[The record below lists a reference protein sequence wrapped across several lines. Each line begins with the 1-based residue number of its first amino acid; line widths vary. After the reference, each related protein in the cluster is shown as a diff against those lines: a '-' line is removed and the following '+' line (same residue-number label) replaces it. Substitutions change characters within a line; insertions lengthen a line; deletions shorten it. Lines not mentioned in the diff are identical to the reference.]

1 MGSQFTVPLIENE
14 EQLERTLSAPT
25 EGLAQALAGWQGD
38 LLILGAGGK
47 IGPSL
52 GSMARHA
59 LSRAGKSIRVIAV
72 DLFPDPAARK
82 ALAANGVESI
92 VCDLLDRQALEQLP
106 DAPNI
111 IFMAGRKFG
120 STGGEALTWAL
131 NVYLPALV
139 ADRFRKAR
147 IVVFS
152 TGNVYP
158 LTPVASGGPTE
169 DDPVGPLGEYAQSCL
184 GRERMFQ
191 HFSGRF
197 GTPVAILRLNY
208 AIDLRY
214 GVILD
219 VAQKVHRGLPVD
231 VTMGYVNVI
240 WQGDVNDCVL
250 RAFSHCQSPPTI
262 LNLTGAEAVS
272 VRKMAERLGALLGKE
287 PVFQGQEADT
297 ALISNTRRAR
307 QLFGEPAV
315 SLDTMLQWAAYW
327 VMTGGPTLDKPTH
340 YEQRDGKF

>member
-1 MGSQFTVPLIENE
+1 VPLIENE
-14 EQLERTLSAPT
+14 EQLERILSAPT
-25 EGLAQALAGWQGD
+25 EQLVQALAGWRGD

-52 GSMARHA
+52 GGMARHA
-59 LSRAGKSIRVIAV
+59 LDRAGKSVRVIGA
-72 DLFPDPAARK
+72 DLFPDPAARQ
-82 ALAANGVESI
+82 ALEANAVETI
-92 VCDLLDRQALEQLP
+92 VCDLLDRRALDQLP

-111 IFMAGRKFG
+111 AFMAGRKFG

-139 ADRFRKAR
+139 ADRFREAR

-158 LTPVASGGPTE
+158 LTPVTCGGPTE
-169 DDPVGPLGEYAQSCL
+169 DDPVGPIGEYAQSCL

-197 GTPVAILRLNY
+197 KTAVTILRLNY

-214 GVILD
+214 GVMLD
-219 VAQKVHRGLPVD
+219 IAQKVRQGLPVD
-231 VTMGYVNVI
+231 LAMGYVNVI

-250 RAFSHCQSPPTI
+250 RAFAHCQSPPTI
-262 LNLTGAEAVS
+262 LNLTGAEVVS
-272 VRKMAERLGALLGKE
+272 VRKMAQRLGALMGAK
-287 PVFQGQEADT
+287 PVFQGEEADT

-307 QLFGEPAV
+307 QLCGEPAV
-315 SLDTMLQWAAYW
+315 SLDTMLQWVAHW
-327 VMTGGPTLDKPTH
+327 VMIGGPTLDKPTH
-340 YEQRDGKF
+340 YETRNGKF